1 MVKFGLKLVKYWKI
15 SVCLFVYKTAR
26 VLQVL
31 LMHYTYTAVAIP
43 RGNLAPSIVLLAY
56 TPSPQFYSL
65 LVSTRYIVTPDG
77 LGSGSESF
85 RLATHVHADIFRTVH
100 TALTSSFAMLCFN
113 WTYQADRP
121 GQGLIECFMPLITR
135 SPCRFGWPGRQH
147 SQSAL
152 ESPECNTQFDAI
164 SSYSARTNRPSL
176 AFKRSSQHFPDPPPE
191 SIEPGPADWR
201 PKRATITPSS
211 LDNLGAFEKENI
223 LLKFWGTVS
232 QIKIMTRIPKTW
244 TGRRK
249 HEKG

>member
-1 MVKFGLKLVKYWKI
+1 
-15 SVCLFVYKTAR
+15 
-26 VLQVL
+26 
-31 LMHYTYTAVAIP
+31 MHYTYTAVAIP

-211 LDNLGAFEKENI
+211 LDYSKFAGLLQVRWIMYEVYKTADI
-223 LLKFWGTVS
+223 ITLILKFNFKLIT
-232 QIKIMTRIPKTW
+232 
-244 TGRRK
+244 
-249 HEKG
+249 

>member
-1 MVKFGLKLVKYWKI
+1 MTLDKLDENMEKCPRAFVSLIFFKNL
-15 SVCLFVYKTAR
+15 VCLFLFVYKTAR

-113 WTYQADRP
+113 
-121 GQGLIECFMPLITR
+121 
-135 SPCRFGWPGRQH
+135 
-147 SQSAL
+147 
-152 ESPECNTQFDAI
+152 
-164 SSYSARTNRPSL
+164 
-176 AFKRSSQHFPDPPPE
+176 
-191 SIEPGPADWR
+191 
-201 PKRATITPSS
+201 
-211 LDNLGAFEKENI
+211 
-223 LLKFWGTVS
+223 
-232 QIKIMTRIPKTW
+232 
-244 TGRRK
+244 
-249 HEKG
+249 